1 MTNARHRFSPEK
13 DRRIPILVAVIFGLV
28 GVLLVTL
35 GACSSQPGPPQPT
48 AAAAGVIDSAP
59 AVMSSGSAIPSALP
73 DTRSASS
80 GSAGSAAVAPT
91 TAAPT
96 PAAPTPAASTTT
108 ASTASSSSKAAPAAP
123 AKAAPTKTAP
133 IVVPSFTTTVKGLIL
148 QESKPVSLSIPALEV
163 KSALLDLGLNSD
175 GTVQV
180 PSLTDPDSKAG
191 WYKNSPT
198 PGSVGPAI
206 ILGHIDSK
214 QFGPGVFYELGN
226 LKPGAEVDV
235 TRQDGTVA
243 VFKIDGVRSYPKN
256 NFPTKEVYG
265 NIDHAGLRLITC
277 GGTFDPSKRSYESN
291 IVAYASLVSSRKA

>member
-1 MTNARHRFSPEK
+1 MTNARHRHVPAK
-13 DRRIPILVAVIFGLV
+13 GRRVPTLLALILGLI

-35 GACSSQPGPPQPT
+35 GACSSRPGPPQPS
-48 AAAAGVIDSAP
+48 AAAAGVIDPTMSAHP
-59 AVMSSGSAIPSALP
+59 DSTSATASSAAPS
-73 DTRSASS
+73 TRSASS
-80 GSAGSAAVAPT
+80 S
-91 TAAPT
+91 
-96 PAAPTPAASTTT
+96 
-108 ASTASSSSKAAPAAP
+108 AAPAAP
-123 AKAAPTKTAP
+123 ARAAATPSKKSATATAASKTSTGKPAP
-133 IVVPSFTTTVKGLIL
+133 IVVPSFTDPAKGLVL
-148 QESKPVSLSIPALEV
+148 NPSVPVSLTIPALGV
-163 KSALLDLGLNSD
+163 KSALLDLGLNPD

-191 WYKNSPT
+191 WYKNSPA

-214 QFGPGVFYELGN
+214 QYGPGVFYELGK
-226 LKPGAEVDV
+226 LKPGQEVDV

-243 VFKIDGVRSYPKN
+243 VFKVDGVRSYPKN
-256 NFPTKEVYG
+256 NFPTKDVYG

>member
-1 MTNARHRFSPEK
+1 MTNARHRNPPAK
-13 DRRIPILVAVIFGLV
+13 GRRIPVLIAVIFGLV
-28 GVLLVTL
+28 GVLLITL
-35 GACSSQPGPPQPT
+35 GACTSQPGPPQPP
-48 AAAAGVIDSAP
+48 ASAAGVIDSVP
-59 AVMSSGSAIPSALP
+59 VVGSDTAVASGGSGSAPVSPTGA
-73 DTRSASS
+73 
-80 GSAGSAAVAPT
+80 T
-91 TAAPT
+91 TAAAPTSST
-96 PAAPTPAASTTT
+96 PATSSPAQAASPT
-108 ASTASSSSKAAPAAP
+108 SKAAAATPATT
-123 AKAAPTKTAP
+123 KAAP
-133 IVVPSFTTTVKGLIL
+133 IVVPTFADAAKGLIL
-148 QESKPVSLSIPALEV
+148 QASNPVSLSVPSLGV
-163 KSALLDLGLNSD
+163 KSALLDLGLNPD

-243 VFKIDGVRSYPKN
+243 VFKVDGVRSYPKN

-277 GGTFDPSKRSYESN
+277 GGTFDPSKGSYESN
-291 IVAYASLVSSRKA
+291 IVAFASLVSTHKA